1 MSATER
7 EITLAMIR
15 GSLNALQVVFDIMSE
30 MQDAHDEAPIGDR
43 YELMLSNW
51 VRLQLELLNEA
62 NDLKRQVSELGSP
75 FPPDNP
81 I

>member
-15 GSLNALQVVFDIMSE
+15 GSLNALQAIFDIMSE
-30 MQDAHDEAPIGDR
+30 MQDAHEEAPIGDR

-51 VRLQLELLNEA
+51 VRLQFELMSEA
-62 NDLKRQVSELGSP
+62 DDLKRQVRELG
-75 FPPDNP
+75 
-81 I
+81 